1 MVMYAFHYQSYLQVF
16 ATCIVSEGFFV
27 LDLTPCMW
35 TKYCY
40 YLALWRLNLQCVELM
55 NAKS

>member
-27 LDLTPCMW
+27 LDLTHVCE
-35 TKYCY
+35 
-40 YLALWRLNLQCVELM
+40 LNTVIIWLYED
-55 NAKS
+55 